1 MDRIQVVKSMQALQH
16 DLAYN
21 DEFSDLS
28 GYATELAFLIKEYK
42 RLIEIEKSFEEE
54 KALHDG
60 TKRNYLNVINKMQ
73 RSRGFLALIREEM
86 EKEIPN
92 LKTVYRLAN
101 EIKPKERKK

>member
-42 RLIEIEKSFEEE
+42 RLSEIEISFEEE
-54 KALHDG
+54 KVLHDG

-92 LKTVYRLAN
+92 LRSVSLLAK
-101 EIKPKERKK
+101 EQKPKERRR